1 MTLQF
6 RPYSDFL
13 SVVGM
18 KASGKTTIT
27 KFYCKSL
34 RRLIFID
41 PTWQVGELGYVVHF
55 PERIVPAFKKFGK
68 VIYQPK
74 RMDKLTYQRAFE
86 ACLSQTNYTLG
97 VDEIDKF
104 ARPRWYLCEEVHE
117 IINRGRAQ
125 GIGLICNTRRPHMIH
140 NDIRS
145 NADHVI
151 CFKLH
156 EERDCK
162 YMGKWLGIDEQEI
175 KNLPF
180 YHSFY
185 FNIKAAKVE
194 KQLPIA
200 L

>member
-1 MTLQF
+1 MTLKF

-13 SVVGM
+13 SIVGM
-18 KASGKTTIT
+18 KASGKTTVT
-27 KFYCKSL
+27 KHYCKQLPS
-34 RRLIFID
+34 LIFID

-55 PERIVPAFKKFGK
+55 PERIVPAFQKFK
-68 VIYQPK
+68 RVIYQPK
-74 RMDKLTYQRAFE
+74 RMDKETYQRVFE
-86 ACLSQTNYTLG
+86 TCLSLTNYTLG

-104 ARPRWYLCEEVHE
+104 ARPRWYVCEELHE

-145 NADHVI
+145 NSDHVI

-156 EERDCK
+156 EERDRK
-162 YMGKWLGIDEQEI
+162 YMAEWIGVDSQEI
-175 KNLPF
+175 KDLPL

-185 FNIKAAKVE
+185 YNIHASTVIR
-194 KQLPIA
+194 QLP
-200 L
+200 LY

>member
-6 RPYSDFL
+6 QAYSDFL
-13 SVVGM
+13 TIIGM
-18 KASGKTTIT
+18 KAHGKTTLT
-27 KFYCKSL
+27 KFYCKSIQ
-34 RRLIFID
+34 RIIVID
-41 PTWQVGELGYVVHF
+41 PTWQLGELGYVMHF
-55 PERIVPAFKKFGK
+55 PERILPAFKQFKK
-68 VIYQPK
+68 VVYQPK
-74 RMDKLTYQRAFE
+74 RIDKETYRLAFE
-86 ACLSQTNYTLG
+86 AYLSETNYTVV

-104 ARPRWYLCEEVHE
+104 AKPRWYICDEVNE

-156 EERDCK
+156 EKRDRE
-162 YMGKWLGIDEQEI
+162 YMGEWMGLDPELI
-175 KNLPF
+175 KTLSK

-185 FNIKAAKVE
+185 YDVHQSHVT
-194 KQLPIA
+194 KQSPLF
-200 L
+200 